1 MEPVAEPDDFIE
13 IETMTIDQF
22 AGATALIIS
31 SIGALLTII
40 WQSRCLCRCR
50 VGLSDKCYLFDCE
63 RRPPP
68 VDEESGESKNKK
80 KENKKEDKKNNK
92 KPTDPIKP
100 TQSSETLVPPQS
112 PVGAKEPEPEPEI
125 EPPSAEELRSLT

>member
-1 MEPVAEPDDFIE
+1 MEPVAEPDAFIE

-31 SIGALLTII
+31 SVGALLTII
-40 WQSRCLCRCR
+40 WQSRCLCKCR

-68 VDEESGESKNKK
+68 VDEEAGEGKNKK
-80 KENKKEDKKNNK
+80 KDKKDNKK
-92 KPTDPIKP
+92 DPIKP
-100 TQSSETLVPPQS
+100 TESKE
-112 PVGAKEPEPEPEI
+112 EPEESLVPEPEI
-125 EPPSAEELRSLT
+125 ETPSDAELRSLT

>member
-22 AGATALIIS
+22 AGASALIIS

-50 VGLSDKCYLFDCE
+50 LGFSDKCYLWDCE

-92 KPTDPIKP
+92 KPTDPIKQ
-100 TQSSETLVPPQS
+100 TESKE
-112 PVGAKEPEPEPEI
+112 EPEESLVPEPEI